1 MSDPVAVVVG
11 LSTDTTTPVV
21 EKTDQVE
28 AVDSVSQSDTS
39 ADPAPVVLAET
50 APVPPAATDPV
61 SQAVAA
67 SIGQYVGFDPA
78 IHAVNPDGSPR
89 MRAHG
94 KGYALK
100 RGKGGRKS
108 TPVENTDGAGDLF
121 GGASTETATAPE
133 TDTAPTPQTATAS
146 TGQTPL
152 NSREAAAMIVLT
164 CTTVLSRVVGP
175 EWVAEKD
182 EARNLTNATKV
193 YLDSKGGL
201 NVTPEMA
208 LFLAVTGYAV
218 PRMAHENTQ
227 SKFGRAVQWCKD
239 RFAVLRARVGK

>member
-1 MSDPVAVVVG
+1 MSDPVAVVVE
-11 LSTDTTTPVV
+11 LSAVDAAPVV
-21 EKTDQVE
+21 ENHNESPVS
-28 AVDSVSQSDTS
+28 DSVSQLDTP
-39 ADPAPVVLAET
+39 ADP
-50 APVPPAATDPV
+50 VPDADPV

-78 IHAVNPDGSPR
+78 IHAVNPDGTPR

-108 TPVENTDGAGDLF
+108 VPVETTDGADDLF
-121 GGASTETATAPE
+121 ANANTETAQVSE
-133 TDTAPTPQTATAS
+133 TIATPTPQTSAAPA
-146 TGQTPL
+146 GNTPL

-164 CTTVLSRVVGP
+164 CTTVLSRVVGA
-175 EWVAEKD
+175 EWQADKD
-182 EARNLTNATKV
+182 ETRNLTHATKV

-218 PRMAHENTQ
+218 PRLAHENTQ
-227 SKFGRAVQWCKD
+227 SKFQRALQWCRDRFDVARARMGRAK
-239 RFAVLRARVGK
+239 

>member
-1 MSDPVAVVVG
+1 MSDPVAVIVE
-11 LSTDTTTPVV
+11 LSTAAVPDVIENRDALPVS
-21 EKTDQVE
+21 
-28 AVDSVSQSDTS
+28 DSESQSAP
-39 ADPAPVVLAET
+39 AD
-50 APVPPAATDPV
+50 DPV

-67 SIGQYVGFDPA
+67 SIEQYVGFDPT

-108 TPVENTDGAGDLF
+108 VAVETADGAPDLF
-121 GGASTETATAPE
+121 GNTGTKTAPASE
-133 TDTAPTPQTATAS
+133 TGTAPTTPAPSAAP
-146 TGQTPL
+146 GQTPL
-152 NSREAAAMIVLT
+152 NSREAAAMIVMT
-164 CTTVLSRVVGP
+164 CTTVLGKVVGP
-175 EWVAEKD
+175 EWIADKD
-182 EARNLTNATKV
+182 EARNLTQATKV

-201 NVTPEMA
+201 NVSPEMA

-227 SKFGRAVQWCKD
+227 SVFKRAVVWCRD
-239 RFAVLRARVGK
+239 RFDVLRARMNRK

>member
-1 MSDPVAVVVG
+1 MSDPVAVVVE
-11 LSTDTTTPVV
+11 LSTAAVPDVIENRDALPVS
-21 EKTDQVE
+21 
-28 AVDSVSQSDTS
+28 DSESQSAP
-39 ADPAPVVLAET
+39 AD
-50 APVPPAATDPV
+50 DPV

-67 SIGQYVGFDPA
+67 SIGQYVGFDPT

-108 TPVENTDGAGDLF
+108 PAADAAAGPTDLF
-121 GGASTETATAPE
+121 GNAGTETAPVSE
-133 TDTAPTPQTATAS
+133 TGTAPTTQAP
-146 TGQTPL
+146 GQTPL
-152 NSREAAAMIVLT
+152 NSREAAAMIVMT
-164 CTTVLSRVVGP
+164 CTTVLGKVVGP
-175 EWVAEKD
+175 EWIADKD
-182 EARNLTNATKV
+182 EARNLTQATKV

-201 NVTPEMA
+201 NVSPEMA

-227 SKFGRAVQWCKD
+227 SVFKRAVRWCRD
-239 RFAVLRARVGK
+239 RFDVLRARMDRK